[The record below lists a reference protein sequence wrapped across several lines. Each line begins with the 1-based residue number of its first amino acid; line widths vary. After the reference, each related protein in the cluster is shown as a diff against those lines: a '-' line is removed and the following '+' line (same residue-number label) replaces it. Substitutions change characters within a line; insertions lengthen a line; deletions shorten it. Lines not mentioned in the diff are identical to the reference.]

1 MTLRK
6 DSKMA
11 NKENFSRL
19 PVSVLNDYPVI
30 ADQSRIDSYLQ
41 KLIGIDN
48 HKLVVLDDDPTGVQ
62 TVHDVHVYTNWDV
75 DSIREGFKEDNKLFY
90 ILTNSRGMTVDET
103 TKAHKE
109 IAANV
114 AKVSDELDK
123 PYMILSRSDSTM
135 RGHFPLETRLLK
147 EGMEANGYVIDGE
160 VMCPFFKEGGRFTI
174 GNVHYV
180 KQGDEL
186 VPAADTE
193 FAQDKTFGYS
203 HSSIPEY
210 VEEKT
215 GGEYKA
221 ADVICISLD
230 DLRKAAQELSAPGE
244 GDPVSPTL
252 DKIVSQIVEVKGFN
266 KICVNAIDYI
276 DLKVFSIALYLANQ
290 KGKVFEFRTA
300 AGLVKAMGGVSDQPL
315 LERADMVQTDTTY
328 GGVVVV
334 GSHTKKTMAQLEKLL
349 TLEGVEAVEFDSNK
363 VLEGD
368 EAFYAEVDRCV
379 KEEERIIKSG
389 KTSVCFTKRTLL
401 SLENDTKESALIR
414 SVKISDGV
422 QSLVA
427 RLSVTPA
434 FVVAKGGITSSDV
447 GTKALHVKRA
457 LVLGQIEPGIPV
469 WQTGPWSRFPGIP
482 YIIFPGN
489 VGEVDTLY
497 KAVKKLI

>member
-1 MTLRK
+1 
-6 DSKMA
+6 MA
-11 NKENFSRL
+11 NNENLSKL

-30 ADQSRIDSYLQ
+30 EDQSRIDSYLK
-41 KLIGIDN
+41 KLIDIDT

-62 TVHDVHVYTNWDV
+62 TVHDVHVYTNWDI
-75 DSIREGFKEDNKLFY
+75 DSIREGFQEDNKLFY
-90 ILTNSRGMTVDET
+90 ILTNSRGMTVEET
-103 TKAHKE
+103 TRAHKE
-109 IAANV
+109 IAANI
-114 AKVSDELDK
+114 AAVSDELNRN
-123 PYMILSRSDSTM
+123 YMILSRSDSTM
-135 RGHFPLETRLLK
+135 RGHFPLETRLLR
-147 EGMEANGYVIDGE
+147 EGMMANGYEIDGE

-193 FAQDKTFGYS
+193 FALDKTFGYK

-210 VEEKT
+210 IEEKT
-215 GGEYKA
+215 EGEYPAK
-221 ADVICISLD
+221 DVICISLD
-230 DLRKAAQELSAPGE
+230 DLRKAAQELSVPGE

-252 DKIVSQIVEVKGFN
+252 DKIVSQIVQVSNFN
-266 KICVNAIDYI
+266 KICVNAIDYV

-290 KGKVFEFRTA
+290 QGKVFEFRTA
-300 AGLVKAMGGVSDQPL
+300 AGLVKAMGGVSDKPL
-315 LERADMVQTDTTY
+315 LERADMIHSDTNY
-328 GGVVVV
+328 GGVIVV
-334 GSHTKKTMAQLEKLL
+334 GSHTKKTTAQLEKLL

-389 KTSVCFTKRTLL
+389 KTSVCYTKRQLL
-401 SLENDTKESALIR
+401 SLENDTKESALLR

-427 RLSVTPA
+427 RLSITPA

-447 GTKALHVKRA
+447 GTKALQVKRA
-457 LVLGQIEPGIPV
+457 LVLGQIMPGIPV
-469 WQTGPWSRFPGIP
+469 WQTGSRSRFPGIP
-482 YIIFPGN
+482 YVIFPGN
-489 VGEVDTLY
+489 VGEEDTLY